1 MLKAAGVLC
10 AAIVPVPSSVQQA
23 QSYVANHGGSINPA
37 FVYIVLIGSN
47 DYV

>member
-1 MLKAAGVLC
+1 MSFD

-23 QSYVANHGGSINPA
+23 QSYVATHGGSINPA